1 MQINIIDAYIQ
12 NIKVS
17 EGLKETISNYTG
29 IGAFNRAN
37 GYAHTQY
44 MVQLEAEREA
54 LLESPTPE
62 NIKKLQEVNIEMR
75 TMKNSSLHDFKS
87 AINNA
92 LRQEKFASRID
103 ALENLK
109 SLIQSGQEKMEM
121 MEVRNLITDIMRLAI
136 PEKLNRRTASTIIK
150 KANYKIK
157 ICR

>member
-1 MQINIIDAYIQ
+1 
-12 NIKVS
+12 
-17 EGLKETISNYTG
+17 
-29 IGAFNRAN
+29 
-37 GYAHTQY
+37 

-54 LLESPTPE
+54 LMESPTPQ
-62 NIKKLQEVNIEMR
+62 NIKKLQEVNIEIR
-75 TMKNSSLHDFKS
+75 TMKNSPLYDFKN
-87 AINNA
+87 ALNNT

-121 MEVRNLITDIMRLAI
+121 MQVRNLITDIMKFAI